1 MDTRLLKEELTR
13 ILIWVKLHDVPIQ
26 VFEEDGI
33 SLIDTF
39 IGKPVMLDLYTSS
52 MCNDSWGRSSFAR
65 CLIEENSEADL
76 VDVVTIGIPSL
87 SEDDFTKETIR
98 VDYEWRPPRCDTCK
112 IFSHVH
118 DYCPKKVVS
127 PPIVATSNVV
137 TPNTE
142 KTNDGFQTV
151 GKTKKRKGKSKST
164 NGGQF
169 TGFSIKHNTT
179 GNSSKKD
186 NLSMSNSFSALNE
199 EEEDEEDVKNVYDE
213 SANLIQNTKAGES
226 SSFTAAAETYS
237 SRDLWKVCNDY
248 GSVVDAFIL
257 IGRFHIHANVACFNR
272 PLKPNT
278 SIPRTSD
285 FGTSKTSFTSVLK
298 EGYHKE
304 IVNSNPALV
313 LDDTCIKD
321 HDFSLSLMGKVSNV
335 TAIPNLYSILF
346 NEGFHSTKI
355 TYLRRTWVLLVT
367 DSIESKDK
375 LLNHTGDDFVGDKD
389 KIDSSDIDRLS
400 ESSFSHVND
409 LVHDIDNNNVAAD
422 VGSHSD
428 DPFNLYGILN
438 NQHKKANDSSTAK
451 PEYPLDSLRLII
463 KTTTLLL
470 VNSKEGGSILD
481 VMEEIIK
488 VRHTMGYNMEGTW
501 VPTSTKLLII
511 SVYAPQELT
520 EKCDLWNYL
529 RSLIDMWDGET
540 VIMGDF
546 NEVHYEHERFGST
559 FNSQGANAF
568 NNFISLAEGF
578 DSFVEST
585 WKSMH
590 VTDSNGLVRMKKK
603 LQLLKSA
610 IKVWIK
616 ETKARSYEKKI
627 NILQNLSEADKSI
640 DRGLG
645 NEEIILKRTKLL
657 KELQELNYLD
667 ASEISQ
673 KAKVRWSIEGD
684 ENTKYFHGILNKKR
698 SQLAI
703 RGTLVNGEW
712 ISNPVGVKR
721 EFYSHFKNQFSPSY
735 TPRLSFDFV
744 FPNRLSTDQVEDLE
758 RLVTYDEVKRAV
770 WDCGANKSPGPDG
783 FTFEFFRKFWKT
795 LDQDVFQAVSD
806 FFENGHIPR
815 GCNASFIALI
825 PKIHDAKIVK
835 DFRPISLIGSIYK
848 IITKI
853 LANRL
858 CNVLPCLISE
868 VQSAFVSNRNIL
880 DGPFILDELLQWC
893 KHKRKRAMIFKVDFE
908 KAFDSVKWDYLIDTL
923 RAFGFGQKWCS
934 WINGCFETATGSVLV
949 NGSPTSEF
957 QFHRGLKQGDPISP
971 FLFIL
976 IMETLHL
983 SFKRVIEA
991 NLFKGISINA
1001 SFSISHLFY
1010 ADDVVF
1016 IGEWNSSN
1024 IKTVAKVL
1032 NCFYLASGLKIN
1044 FHKSKLMGVGVN
1056 SNEVES
1062 VANLVGCSTFSS
1074 PFKYLGVIVGDNM
1087 SRLKPWEDVISK
1099 VSNRLSNWKLKT
1111 LSIGGR
1117 LTLIKSVIS
1126 SIPLYHMSIFKAP
1139 MGVLNKLE
1147 SIRRNFFNGID
1158 GMDKKNSWIG
1168 WDKILAS
1175 KKNGGLGVS
1184 SLYATNRALL
1194 FKWIWRFFSQD
1205 SSWWSRFIQAMHGN
1219 HGALS
1224 SCVTSLRRS
1233 PWLDIIREMHA
1244 LNSKGIDLMQFLKK
1258 KLGNGE
1264 NTSFWDDKW
1273 HDDGPFKSLYPRLHA
1288 LETCKSISVASK
1300 LSQPSLIHS
1309 FRRPPRGGVEEEQF
1323 SLLGSRTTGISLPN
1337 MCDRWFWSL
1346 ESSGDFSVKST
1357 RICIDDNILPKNDVP
1372 TRWVKIIP
1380 IKVNIHAWKV
1390 FLDKIPTRLNLSLRG
1405 MDIPSILCPLCNS
1418 AAESTS
1424 HIFFSCPLARQVW
1437 NKFLRWWEMD
1447 SISFDRYEDWL
1458 SWLNNTR
1465 FPKQLK
1471 TFLEGICYIMWWLI
1485 WRFRNQVLFGS
1496 KQPRRDLL
1504 FDDIV
1509 QLSYL
1514 WISNR
1519 SPC

>member
-1 MDTRLLKEELTR
+1 MVTPAEKRDPNKYCEFHSNTGHSTDECMHLRKQIDEMIKSGKLSQFIRELKQHDKSKAPKKGETSGKDKPLAILMIQPWERMAKPRITQSFSPETAISFPLLGK
-13 ILIWVKLHDVPIQ
+13 
-26 VFEEDGI
+26 EDGTEGPMI
-33 SLIDTF
+33 
-39 IGKPVMLDLYTSS
+39 
-52 MCNDSWGRSSFAR
+52 
-65 CLIEENSEADL
+65 IEAEMGGYFMHRVY
-76 VDVVTIGIPSL
+76 VD
-87 SEDDFTKETIR
+87 
-98 VDYEWRPPRCDTCK
+98 
-112 IFSHVH
+112 
-118 DYCPKKVVS
+118 
-127 PPIVATSNVV
+127 
-137 TPNTE
+137 
-142 KTNDGFQTV
+142 
-151 GKTKKRKGKSKST
+151 
-164 NGGQF
+164 GGA
-169 TGFSIKHNTT
+169 S
-179 GNSSKKD
+179 
-186 NLSMSNSFSALNE
+186 
-199 EEEDEEDVKNVYDE
+199 
-213 SANLIQNTKAGES
+213 
-226 SSFTAAAETYS
+226 
-237 SRDLWKVCNDY
+237 
-248 GSVVDAFIL
+248 
-257 IGRFHIHANVACFNR
+257 
-272 PLKPNT
+272 
-278 SIPRTSD
+278 
-285 FGTSKTSFTSVLK
+285 
-298 EGYHKE
+298 
-304 IVNSNPALV
+304 
-313 LDDTCIKD
+313 
-321 HDFSLSLMGKVSNV
+321 
-335 TAIPNLYSILF
+335 
-346 NEGFHSTKI
+346 
-355 TYLRRTWVLLVT
+355 
-367 DSIESKDK
+367 
-375 LLNHTGDDFVGDKD
+375 
-389 KIDSSDIDRLS
+389 S
-400 ESSFSHVND
+400 ESLAVNQ
-409 LVHDIDNNNVAAD
+409 VPEEKINIAIH
-422 VGSHSD
+422 
-428 DPFNLYGILN
+428 
-438 NQHKKANDSSTAK
+438 
-451 PEYPLDSLRLII
+451 PEYPEQTVAIGSTLTKKGRKELCSLLKQNLDIFAWKPADMTGVPRNIAEHRLNIREGYSPVRQKKI
-463 KTTTLLL
+463 GQAPERNKVIQEEVEKL
-470 VNSKEGGSILD
+470 VDAG
-481 VMEEIIK
+481 
-488 VRHTMGYNMEGTW
+488 
-501 VPTSTKLLII
+501 
-511 SVYAPQELT
+511 
-520 EKCDLWNYL
+520 
-529 RSLIDMWDGET
+529 
-540 VIMGDF
+540 IMK
-546 NEVHYEHERFGST
+546 EVHYHSW
-559 FNSQGANAF
+559 
-568 NNFISLAEGF
+568 L
-578 DSFVEST
+578 
-585 WKSMH
+585 
-590 VTDSNGLVRMKKK
+590 
-603 LQLLKSA
+603 
-610 IKVWIK
+610 
-616 ETKARSYEKKI
+616 
-627 NILQNLSEADKSI
+627 
-640 DRGLG
+640 
-645 NEEIILKRTKLL
+645 
-657 KELQELNYLD
+657 
-667 ASEISQ
+667 
-673 KAKVRWSIEGD
+673 
-684 ENTKYFHGILNKKR
+684 
-698 SQLAI
+698 
-703 RGTLVNGEW
+703 
-712 ISNPVGVKR
+712 SNPVMVKKHDGTNLAKCVIDLQRSNNACPKVLLPITTIDWKGGVPVSRK
-721 EFYSHFKNQFSPSY
+721 SFKCFLDEYKWYHQIKMAKENCRVNIQHLVDKAFQRQIVDRILEINMKLNPKKC
-735 TPRLSFDFV
+735 TFRNAGRNVLRL
-744 FPNRLSTDQVEDLE
+744 QIEDLE

-1405 MDIPSILCPLCNS
+1405 MDIPSILCPLYFGFPSNS
-1418 AAESTS
+1418 DKTLNKSLLDLKKVDGYMVRGEEDEKELVEMGEVGEGPFGKGESGEFYAKHVVWRGKHLKGVWFIWESIVVAGVDRDRDAEKEET
-1424 HIFFSCPLARQVW
+1424 R
-1437 NKFLRWWEMD
+1437 R
-1447 SISFDRYEDWL
+1447 IS
-1458 SWLNNTR
+1458 
-1465 FPKQLK
+1465 
-1471 TFLEGICYIMWWLI
+1471 
-1485 WRFRNQVLFGS
+1485 
-1496 KQPRRDLL
+1496 
-1504 FDDIV
+1504 
-1509 QLSYL
+1509 
-1514 WISNR
+1514 
-1519 SPC
+1519 

>member
-1 MDTRLLKEELTR
+1 MGSCQWHSKEDQTLR
-13 ILIWVKLHDVPIQ
+13 I
-26 VFEEDGI
+26 
-33 SLIDTF
+33 
-39 IGKPVMLDLYTSS
+39 
-52 MCNDSWGRSSFAR
+52 
-65 CLIEENSEADL
+65 
-76 VDVVTIGIPSL
+76 
-87 SEDDFTKETIR
+87 
-98 VDYEWRPPRCDTCK
+98 
-112 IFSHVH
+112 
-118 DYCPKKVVS
+118 
-127 PPIVATSNVV
+127 
-137 TPNTE
+137 
-142 KTNDGFQTV
+142 
-151 GKTKKRKGKSKST
+151 SKSVFVT
-164 NGGQF
+164 NF
-169 TGFSIKHNTT
+169 P
-179 GNSSKKD
+179 
-186 NLSMSNSFSALNE
+186 
-199 EEEDEEDVKNVYDE
+199 
-213 SANLIQNTKAGES
+213 
-226 SSFTAAAETYS
+226 ETCS

-248 GSVVDAFIL
+248 GSVVDVFIPVKKSKAGKRFAFVRFIKVKDL
-257 IGRFHIHANVACFNR
+257 DRLVVNLCTIWIGRFHIHANVARFHR

-285 FGTSKTSFTSVLK
+285 FGTSKTSFASVLK

-321 HDFSLSLMGKVSNV
+321 HDFSLSLMGKVRNV

-346 NEGFHSTKI
+346 NEGFHNTKI
-355 TYLRRTWVLLVT
+355 TYLGGTWVLLVT
-367 DSIESKDK
+367 DSVESKDK
-375 LLNHTGDDFVGDKD
+375 LLNHTGVGSWFSIIKEASNSFVCDERIIWVSIDGLPINAWTPNSLRKIASLWGEIVEWEISDSPSLLNKPLCLKTKNDVIINECCKIIIQGKVYWIRAKETHAWIPTFAVTNQDFSSSDDESDDNIGDDFVGDKD
-389 KIDSSDIDRLS
+389 KIDSSDIDRVS

-409 LVHDIDNNNVAAD
+409 LVHDTDNNNVAAD

-438 NQHKKANDSSTAK
+438 NQHKKANNSSTAE
-451 PEYPLDSLRLII
+451 PEYPLDSLWLII

-470 VNSKEGGSILD
+470 VN
-481 VMEEIIK
+481 
-488 VRHTMGYNMEGTW
+488 
-501 VPTSTKLLII
+501 
-511 SVYAPQELT
+511 
-520 EKCDLWNYL
+520 
-529 RSLIDMWDGET
+529 
-540 VIMGDF
+540 
-546 NEVHYEHERFGST
+546 
-559 FNSQGANAF
+559 
-568 NNFISLAEGF
+568 
-578 DSFVEST
+578 
-585 WKSMH
+585 
-590 VTDSNGLVRMKKK
+590 
-603 LQLLKSA
+603 
-610 IKVWIK
+610 
-616 ETKARSYEKKI
+616 
-627 NILQNLSEADKSI
+627 
-640 DRGLG
+640 RGM
-645 NEEIILKRTKLL
+645 
-657 KELQELNYLD
+657 
-667 ASEISQ
+667 
-673 KAKVRWSIEGD
+673 
-684 ENTKYFHGILNKKR
+684 
-698 SQLAI
+698 
-703 RGTLVNGEW
+703 
-712 ISNPVGVKR
+712 
-721 EFYSHFKNQFSPSY
+721 
-735 TPRLSFDFV
+735 
-744 FPNRLSTDQVEDLE
+744 
-758 RLVTYDEVKRAV
+758 
-770 WDCGANKSPGPDG
+770 
-783 FTFEFFRKFWKT
+783 
-795 LDQDVFQAVSD
+795 
-806 FFENGHIPR
+806 ENGHIPR
-815 GCNASFIALI
+815 RCNASFIALI

-880 DGPFILDELLQWC
+880 DGLFILDELLQ
-893 KHKRKRAMIFKVDFE
+893 
-908 KAFDSVKWDYLIDTL
+908 

-949 NGSPTSEF
+949 N
-957 QFHRGLKQGDPISP
+957 
-971 FLFIL
+971 
-976 IMETLHL
+976 
-983 SFKRVIEA
+983 
-991 NLFKGISINA
+991 
-1001 SFSISHLFY
+1001 
-1010 ADDVVF
+1010 DDVVF

-1519 SPC
+1519 YSSWWSRFIQAMHGNHGALSSCVTSLRRSPWLDIIREMHALNSKGIDLMQFLKKKLGNGENTSFWDDKWHDDGPFKSLYPRLHALETCKSISVASKLSQPSLIHSFRRPPRGGVEEEQFSLLGSRTTGISLPNMCDRWFWSLESSGDFSVKSTRICIDDNILPKNDVPTRWVKIIPIKVNIHAWKVFLDKLPTRLNLSLRGMDIPSILCPLCNSAAESTSHIFFSCPLARQVWNKFLRWWEMDSISFDRYEDWLSWLNNTRFPKQLKTFLEGICYIMWWLIWHFRNQVLFGSKQPRRGVSFSHAHC

>member
-1 MDTRLLKEELTR
+1 M
-13 ILIWVKLHDVPIQ
+13 
-26 VFEEDGI
+26 
-33 SLIDTF
+33 SLPF
-39 IGKPVMLDLYTSS
+39 PAY
-52 MCNDSWGRSSFAR
+52 
-65 CLIEENSEADL
+65 
-76 VDVVTIGIPSL
+76 
-87 SEDDFTKETIR
+87 
-98 VDYEWRPPRCDTCK
+98 PP
-112 IFSHVH
+112 H
-118 DYCPKKVVS
+118 
-127 PPIVATSNVV
+127 
-137 TPNTE
+137 
-142 KTNDGFQTV
+142 
-151 GKTKKRKGKSKST
+151 
-164 NGGQF
+164 
-169 TGFSIKHNTT
+169 
-179 GNSSKKD
+179 
-186 NLSMSNSFSALNE
+186 
-199 EEEDEEDVKNVYDE
+199 
-213 SANLIQNTKAGES
+213 
-226 SSFTAAAETYS
+226 
-237 SRDLWKVCNDY
+237 W
-248 GSVVDAFIL
+248 
-257 IGRFHIHANVACFNR
+257 
-272 PLKPNT
+272 
-278 SIPRTSD
+278 
-285 FGTSKTSFTSVLK
+285 
-298 EGYHKE
+298 
-304 IVNSNPALV
+304 
-313 LDDTCIKD
+313 
-321 HDFSLSLMGKVSNV
+321 
-335 TAIPNLYSILF
+335 
-346 NEGFHSTKI
+346 
-355 TYLRRTWVLLVT
+355 
-367 DSIESKDK
+367 
-375 LLNHTGDDFVGDKD
+375 
-389 KIDSSDIDRLS
+389 
-400 ESSFSHVND
+400 
-409 LVHDIDNNNVAAD
+409 
-422 VGSHSD
+422 
-428 DPFNLYGILN
+428 
-438 NQHKKANDSSTAK
+438 
-451 PEYPLDSLRLII
+451 
-463 KTTTLLL
+463 
-470 VNSKEGGSILD
+470 
-481 VMEEIIK
+481 
-488 VRHTMGYNMEGTW
+488 
-501 VPTSTKLLII
+501 
-511 SVYAPQELT
+511 
-520 EKCDLWNYL
+520 
-529 RSLIDMWDGET
+529 
-540 VIMGDF
+540 
-546 NEVHYEHERFGST
+546 
-559 FNSQGANAF
+559 
-568 NNFISLAEGF
+568 
-578 DSFVEST
+578 
-585 WKSMH
+585 
-590 VTDSNGLVRMKKK
+590 
-603 LQLLKSA
+603 
-610 IKVWIK
+610 
-616 ETKARSYEKKI
+616 
-627 NILQNLSEADKSI
+627 
-640 DRGLG
+640 
-645 NEEIILKRTKLL
+645 
-657 KELQELNYLD
+657 
-667 ASEISQ
+667 
-673 KAKVRWSIEGD
+673 
-684 ENTKYFHGILNKKR
+684 
-698 SQLAI
+698 
-703 RGTLVNGEW
+703 
-712 ISNPVGVKR
+712 
-721 EFYSHFKNQFSPSY
+721 
-735 TPRLSFDFV
+735 
-744 FPNRLSTDQVEDLE
+744 
-758 RLVTYDEVKRAV
+758 
-770 WDCGANKSPGPDG
+770 PDG

-1158 GMDKKNSWIG
+1158 GMDKKISWIG

-1372 TRWVKIIP
+1372 TRWVKIFP
-1380 IKVNIHAWKV
+1380 IKVNINAWKV

-1418 AAESTS
+1418 AAKSTS

-1458 SWLNNTR
+1458 SCLNNTH

-1471 TFLEGICYIMWWLI
+1471 TFLEGIYYIMWWLI

-1519 SPC
+1519 SAGSGCIKWKWCRPSAERSAHMVLGVWRQFCIVIDIKINHYGNREKKPPAKSSFVAVPAKELQILKASEKR

>member
-1 MDTRLLKEELTR
+1 MTHEEVEELVTR
-13 ILIWVKLHDVPIQ
+13 RVA
-26 VFEEDGI
+26 EEMEAREAAINLEPLNDNGDEQEGGNRGNGNGSNRGNGNGGNGGNGNGGNGGNGNGGNRGNGNGGNGENRNGNRNVNHGMKYRGFMPVARECTFQDFLKCKPHNFSGTEGI
-33 SLIDTF
+33 
-39 IGKPVMLDLYTSS
+39 
-52 MCNDSWGRSSFAR
+52 
-65 CLIEENSEADL
+65 NSHKR
-76 VDVVTIGIPSL
+76 TIG
-87 SEDDFTKETIR
+87 
-98 VDYEWRPPRCDTCK
+98 VDAAYAMNWAGLMRLMTE
-112 IFSHVH
+112 V
-118 DYCPKKVVS
+118 YCPRNEIQKME
-127 PPIVATSNVV
+127 
-137 TPNTE
+137 TE
-142 KTNDGFQTV
+142 LWNLTMKENNLTAYTQRFQELILL
-151 GKTKKRKGKSKST
+151 ST
-164 NGGQF
+164 RMV
-169 TGFSIKHNTT
+169 
-179 GNSSKKD
+179 
-186 NLSMSNSFSALNE
+186 L
-199 EEEDEEDVKNVYDE
+199 DEEDRV
-213 SANLIQNTKAGES
+213 
-226 SSFTAAAETYS
+226 
-237 SRDLWKVCNDY
+237 
-248 GSVVDAFIL
+248 
-257 IGRFHIHANVACFNR
+257 
-272 PLKPNT
+272 
-278 SIPRTSD
+278 
-285 FGTSKTSFTSVLK
+285 
-298 EGYHKE
+298 
-304 IVNSNPALV
+304 
-313 LDDTCIKD
+313 
-321 HDFSLSLMGKVSNV
+321 
-335 TAIPNLYSILF
+335 
-346 NEGFHSTKI
+346 
-355 TYLRRTWVLLVT
+355 
-367 DSIESKDK
+367 
-375 LLNHTGDDFVGDKD
+375 
-389 KIDSSDIDRLS
+389 
-400 ESSFSHVND
+400 
-409 LVHDIDNNNVAAD
+409 
-422 VGSHSD
+422 
-428 DPFNLYGILN
+428 
-438 NQHKKANDSSTAK
+438 
-451 PEYPLDSLRLII
+451 
-463 KTTTLLL
+463 
-470 VNSKEGGSILD
+470 
-481 VMEEIIK
+481 
-488 VRHTMGYNMEGTW
+488 
-501 VPTSTKLLII
+501 
-511 SVYAPQELT
+511 
-520 EKCDLWNYL
+520 
-529 RSLIDMWDGET
+529 
-540 VIMGDF
+540 
-546 NEVHYEHERFGST
+546 ERFIRELPD
-559 FNSQGANAF
+559 NIQRNVIAANPTRLQDAIRIA
-568 NNFISLAEGF
+568 NQLM
-578 DSFVEST
+578 D
-585 WKSMH
+585 
-590 VTDSNGLVRMKKK
+590 KK
-603 LQLLKSA
+603 LQGYA
-610 IKVWIK
+610 
-616 ETKARSYEKKI
+616 ARSAENKRRMEMWETGTCEERMSKVEKPE
-627 NILQNLSEADKSI
+627 LWELSWEQDWKS
-640 DRGLG
+640 D
-645 NEEIILKRTKLL
+645 
-657 KELQELNYLD
+657 Y
-667 ASEISQ
+667 
-673 KAKVRWSIEGD
+673 
-684 ENTKYFHGILNKKR
+684 R

>member
-1 MDTRLLKEELTR
+1 
-13 ILIWVKLHDVPIQ
+13 
-26 VFEEDGI
+26 
-33 SLIDTF
+33 
-39 IGKPVMLDLYTSS
+39 
-52 MCNDSWGRSSFAR
+52 
-65 CLIEENSEADL
+65 
-76 VDVVTIGIPSL
+76 
-87 SEDDFTKETIR
+87 
-98 VDYEWRPPRCDTCK
+98 
-112 IFSHVH
+112 
-118 DYCPKKVVS
+118 
-127 PPIVATSNVV
+127 
-137 TPNTE
+137 
-142 KTNDGFQTV
+142 
-151 GKTKKRKGKSKST
+151 
-164 NGGQF
+164 
-169 TGFSIKHNTT
+169 
-179 GNSSKKD
+179 
-186 NLSMSNSFSALNE
+186 
-199 EEEDEEDVKNVYDE
+199 
-213 SANLIQNTKAGES
+213 
-226 SSFTAAAETYS
+226 
-237 SRDLWKVCNDY
+237 
-248 GSVVDAFIL
+248 
-257 IGRFHIHANVACFNR
+257 
-272 PLKPNT
+272 
-278 SIPRTSD
+278 
-285 FGTSKTSFTSVLK
+285 
-298 EGYHKE
+298 
-304 IVNSNPALV
+304 
-313 LDDTCIKD
+313 
-321 HDFSLSLMGKVSNV
+321 MGKVRNV

-346 NEGFHSTKI
+346 NEGFHNTKI
-355 TYLRRTWVLLVT
+355 TYLRGTWVLLVT
-367 DSIESKDK
+367 DSVESKDK
-375 LLNHTGDDFVGDKD
+375 LPNHTGVGSWFSIIKEASNSFVCDERIIWVSIDGLPINAWTPNSLRKIASLWGEIVEWEISDSLSLLNKLYETHAWIPTFAVTNQDFSSSDDESNDNIDDDFVGDKD
-389 KIDSSDIDRLS
+389 KIDSSDIDRVS

-409 LVHDIDNNNVAAD
+409 LVHDTDNNNVAAYVHSLSSKLKERKLND
-422 VGSHSD
+422 GVSSHHSM
-428 DPFNLYGILN
+428 N
-438 NQHKKANDSSTAK
+438 SR
-451 PEYPLDSLRLII
+451 PLS
-463 KTTTLLL
+463 
-470 VNSKEGGSILD
+470 SKEGGSILD

-488 VRHTMGYNMEGTW
+488 VGQTMGYNMEGLGNKTKKGWIKELCHKHRINFLAIQETKLESIDLFSIKSLWGNLNFDHVVGPSVGFSGGILCVWDSCVFIKDHVSKSDYFVAIMGTW

-520 EKCDLWNYL
+520 KKCDLWNYL
-529 RSLIDMWDGET
+529 RSLIDRWDGET
-540 VIMGDF
+540 AIMRDF
-546 NEVHYEHERFGST
+546 NEVRYEHERFGST
-559 FNSQGANAF
+559 FNSQGANTF
-568 NNFISLAEGF
+568 NNFISLA
-578 DSFVEST
+578 
-585 WKSMH
+585 
-590 VTDSNGLVRMKKK
+590 GLID
-603 LQLLKSA
+603 LPLE
-610 IKVWIK
+610 

-673 KAKVRWSIEGD
+673 KAK
-684 ENTKYFHGILNKKR
+684 R

-735 TPRLSFDFV
+735 TPRLSFDFI
-744 FPNRLSTDQVEDLE
+744 FSNRLSTDQVEDLE
-758 RLVTYDEVKRAV
+758 LLVTYDEVKRVV

-783 FTFEFFRKFWKT
+783 FTFEFFHKFWKT

-815 GCNASFIALI
+815 GCNASFIAFI
-825 PKIHDAKIVK
+825 PKIHDTKIVK

-934 WINGCFETATGSVLV
+934 WINGCFENATGSVLV

-957 QFHRGLKQGDPISP
+957 QFHRGLKQGDHISP

-1032 NCFYLASGLKIN
+1032 NCFYLVFSLKIN
-1044 FHKSKLMGVGVN
+1044 FHESKLIGVGVN

-1062 VANLVGCSTFSS
+1062 IANLVGCSTFSS

-1111 LSIGGR
+1111 LLIGGR

-1147 SIRRNFFNGID
+1147 SIRMNFFNGID
-1158 GMDKKNSWIG
+1158 GMDKKISWIG

-1519 SPC
+1519 CSRYLKNSAKRATQKENCWILEEGKWSWRRRYFIKALIGTYEAEFGFPFNFVIVSSFNTEFGDASINLNGRLREDDDENEVQEIPRTMGRDKARGSKKKGVGSSGSSMNMNDETLARLMKREVELREREFELQAYRQRQEDMRFYMQPYDHLTGVQLAHMEAMRAEIKAKYNLPY

>member
-1 MDTRLLKEELTR
+1 M
-13 ILIWVKLHDVPIQ
+13 
-26 VFEEDGI
+26 
-33 SLIDTF
+33 
-39 IGKPVMLDLYTSS
+39 
-52 MCNDSWGRSSFAR
+52 
-65 CLIEENSEADL
+65 
-76 VDVVTIGIPSL
+76 
-87 SEDDFTKETIR
+87 
-98 VDYEWRPPRCDTCK
+98 
-112 IFSHVH
+112 
-118 DYCPKKVVS
+118 
-127 PPIVATSNVV
+127 
-137 TPNTE
+137 
-142 KTNDGFQTV
+142 
-151 GKTKKRKGKSKST
+151 
-164 NGGQF
+164 
-169 TGFSIKHNTT
+169 
-179 GNSSKKD
+179 
-186 NLSMSNSFSALNE
+186 
-199 EEEDEEDVKNVYDE
+199 
-213 SANLIQNTKAGES
+213 
-226 SSFTAAAETYS
+226 
-237 SRDLWKVCNDY
+237 
-248 GSVVDAFIL
+248 
-257 IGRFHIHANVACFNR
+257 
-272 PLKPNT
+272 
-278 SIPRTSD
+278 
-285 FGTSKTSFTSVLK
+285 
-298 EGYHKE
+298 
-304 IVNSNPALV
+304 
-313 LDDTCIKD
+313 
-321 HDFSLSLMGKVSNV
+321 
-335 TAIPNLYSILF
+335 
-346 NEGFHSTKI
+346 
-355 TYLRRTWVLLVT
+355 
-367 DSIESKDK
+367 
-375 LLNHTGDDFVGDKD
+375 
-389 KIDSSDIDRLS
+389 
-400 ESSFSHVND
+400 
-409 LVHDIDNNNVAAD
+409 
-422 VGSHSD
+422 
-428 DPFNLYGILN
+428 
-438 NQHKKANDSSTAK
+438 
-451 PEYPLDSLRLII
+451 
-463 KTTTLLL
+463 
-470 VNSKEGGSILD
+470 
-481 VMEEIIK
+481 
-488 VRHTMGYNMEGTW
+488 
-501 VPTSTKLLII
+501 
-511 SVYAPQELT
+511 
-520 EKCDLWNYL
+520 
-529 RSLIDMWDGET
+529 
-540 VIMGDF
+540 
-546 NEVHYEHERFGST
+546 
-559 FNSQGANAF
+559 
-568 NNFISLAEGF
+568 EGF

-585 WKSMH
+585 WKSIH
-590 VTDSNGLVRMKKK
+590 VTDSNSLVRMKKK

-703 RGTLVNGEW
+703 RGTLVNSEW

-721 EFYSHFKNQFSPSY
+721 EFYSHFKNQFLPSY
-735 TPRLSFDFV
+735 TPRLSFNFV

-758 RLVTYDEVKRAV
+758 SR
-770 WDCGANKSPGPDG
+770 CFSSG
-783 FTFEFFRKFWKT
+783 FRFLREWTHSSW
-795 LDQDVFQAVSD
+795 
-806 FFENGHIPR
+806 I
-815 GCNASFIALI
+815 
-825 PKIHDAKIVK
+825 
-835 DFRPISLIGSIYK
+835 
-848 IITKI
+848 
-853 LANRL
+853 
-858 CNVLPCLISE
+858 E

-1300 LSQPSLIHS
+1300 LSQPSLIQS
-1309 FRRPPRGGVEEEQF
+1309 LRRPPRGGVEEEQF

-1346 ESSGDFSVKST
+1346 ESSGDFWS
-1357 RICIDDNILPKNDVP
+1357 
-1372 TRWVKIIP
+1372 
-1380 IKVNIHAWKV
+1380 
-1390 FLDKIPTRLNLSLRG
+1390 SL
-1405 MDIPSILCPLCNS
+1405 L
-1418 AAESTS
+1418 
-1424 HIFFSCPLARQVW
+1424 IFA
-1437 NKFLRWWEMD
+1437 
-1447 SISFDRYEDWL
+1447 
-1458 SWLNNTR
+1458 
-1465 FPKQLK
+1465 
-1471 TFLEGICYIMWWLI
+1471 
-1485 WRFRNQVLFGS
+1485 
-1496 KQPRRDLL
+1496 
-1504 FDDIV
+1504 
-1509 QLSYL
+1509 
-1514 WISNR
+1514 
-1519 SPC
+1519 

>member
-1 MDTRLLKEELTR
+1 MFVKVILWNAEER
-13 ILIWVKLHDVPIQ
+13 
-26 VFEEDGI
+26 
-33 SLIDTF
+33 
-39 IGKPVMLDLYTSS
+39 
-52 MCNDSWGRSSFAR
+52 
-65 CLIEENSEADL
+65 
-76 VDVVTIGIPSL
+76 DVVPPGPSTWH
-87 SEDDFTKETIR
+87 SKED
-98 VDYEWRPPRCDTCK
+98 
-112 IFSHVH
+112 
-118 DYCPKKVVS
+118 
-127 PPIVATSNVV
+127 
-137 TPNTE
+137 
-142 KTNDGFQTV
+142 QTL
-151 GKTKKRKGKSKST
+151 RISKSVFVT
-164 NGGQF
+164 NF
-169 TGFSIKHNTT
+169 P
-179 GNSSKKD
+179 
-186 NLSMSNSFSALNE
+186 
-199 EEEDEEDVKNVYDE
+199 
-213 SANLIQNTKAGES
+213 
-226 SSFTAAAETYS
+226 ETCS

-248 GSVVDAFIL
+248 GSVVDVFIPIKKSKADKRFAFVRFIKVKDL
-257 IGRFHIHANVACFNR
+257 DRLVANLCTIWIGRFHIHANVARFHR

-285 FGTSKTSFTSVLK
+285 FGTFKTSFASVLK
-298 EGYHKE
+298 EGYHKD

-321 HDFSLSLMGKVSNV
+321 HDFSLSLMGKVRNV

-346 NEGFHSTKI
+346 NEGFHNTKI
-355 TYLRRTWVLLVT
+355 TYLGGTWVLLVT
-367 DSIESKDK
+367 DSVESKDK
-375 LLNHTGDDFVGDKD
+375 LLNHIGVGSWFSIIKESSNSFVCDERIIWVSIDGLPINAWTPNSLRKIASLWGEIVEWEISDSPSLLNKPLCLKTKNDVIINECCKIIIQGKVYWIRAKETHAWIPTFAVTNQDFSSSDDESDDNIGDDFVGDKD
-389 KIDSSDIDRLS
+389 KIDSSDIDRVS

-409 LVHDIDNNNVAAD
+409 LVHDTDNNNVAAD

-438 NQHKKANDSSTAK
+438 NQHKKANNSSTAE
-451 PEYPLDSLRLII
+451 PEYPLDSLRKL
-463 KTTTLLL
+463 KERKLNDGVSSHHSMNSRPLS
-470 VNSKEGGSILD
+470 SKEGGSILD

-488 VRHTMGYNMEGTW
+488 VGQTMGYNMEGLGNKTKKGWIKELCHKHRINFLAIQETKLESIDLFSIKSLWGNLNFDHVVGPSVGFSGGILCVWDSCVFIKDHVSKSDYFVAIMGTW

-511 SVYAPQELT
+511 SVYAPQQLT
-520 EKCDLWNYL
+520 KKRDLWNYL
-529 RSLIDMWDGET
+529 HSLIDRWDGKT

-546 NEVHYEHERFGST
+546 NEVRYKHERFSST

-568 NNFISLAEGF
+568 NNFISLAGLIDLPLEGYTFTWAHKSASKMSKLDRFLLSEGLFLSFPYLSALCLDRYLSDHRPILLKENSYDFGPTPFCIFHSWFSMEGF

-640 DRGLG
+640 DRG
-645 NEEIILKRTKLL
+645 
-657 KELQELNYLD
+657 
-667 ASEISQ
+667 
-673 KAKVRWSIEGD
+673 D

-721 EFYSHFKNQFSPSY
+721 EFYSHFKNQFLPSY

-770 WDCGANKSPGPDG
+770 WDCGANKSPGPDE
-783 FTFEFFRKFWKT
+783 FTFEFFCKFWKT
-795 LDQDVFQAVSD
+795 LDQDVFQAVFD

-835 DFRPISLIGSIYK
+835 DFWPISLIGSIYK

-923 RAFGFGQKWCS
+923 RAFGFGQKWFS

-957 QFHRGLKQGDPISP
+957 QFHRGLKQGDYISL

-983 SFKRVIEA
+983 SFKRVIES

-1044 FHKSKLMGVGVN
+1044 FYKSKLMGVGVN

-1062 VANLVGCSTFSS
+1062 IENLVGCSTFST

-1158 GMDKKNSWIG
+1158 GMDKTNSWIR

-1184 SLYATNRALL
+1184 T
-1194 FKWIWRFFSQD
+1194 
-1205 SSWWSRFIQAMHGN
+1205 MHGN

-1233 PWLDIIREMHA
+1233 SWLDIIREMYDF
-1244 LNSKGIDLMQFLKK
+1244 NSKGIELMQFLKK

-1288 LETCKSISVASK
+1288 LDTCKSISVASK
-1300 LSQPSLIHS
+1300 LSQPTLIHS
-1309 FRRPPRGGVEEEQF
+1309 FRRPPRGGVEEE
-1323 SLLGSRTTGISLPN
+1323 
-1337 MCDRWFWSL
+1337 
-1346 ESSGDFSVKST
+1346 
-1357 RICIDDNILPKNDVP
+1357 
-1372 TRWVKIIP
+1372 
-1380 IKVNIHAWKV
+1380 
-1390 FLDKIPTRLNLSLRG
+1390 
-1405 MDIPSILCPLCNS
+1405 
-1418 AAESTS
+1418 
-1424 HIFFSCPLARQVW
+1424 
-1437 NKFLRWWEMD
+1437 
-1447 SISFDRYEDWL
+1447 
-1458 SWLNNTR
+1458 
-1465 FPKQLK
+1465 
-1471 TFLEGICYIMWWLI
+1471 
-1485 WRFRNQVLFGS
+1485 
-1496 KQPRRDLL
+1496 
-1504 FDDIV
+1504 
-1509 QLSYL
+1509 
-1514 WISNR
+1514 
-1519 SPC
+1519 

>member
-1 MDTRLLKEELTR
+1 M
-13 ILIWVKLHDVPIQ
+13 
-26 VFEEDGI
+26 
-33 SLIDTF
+33 SL
-39 IGKPVMLDLYTSS
+39 
-52 MCNDSWGRSSFAR
+52 
-65 CLIEENSEADL
+65 
-76 VDVVTIGIPSL
+76 
-87 SEDDFTKETIR
+87 
-98 VDYEWRPPRCDTCK
+98 
-112 IFSHVH
+112 
-118 DYCPKKVVS
+118 
-127 PPIVATSNVV
+127 
-137 TPNTE
+137 
-142 KTNDGFQTV
+142 
-151 GKTKKRKGKSKST
+151 
-164 NGGQF
+164 
-169 TGFSIKHNTT
+169 
-179 GNSSKKD
+179 
-186 NLSMSNSFSALNE
+186 
-199 EEEDEEDVKNVYDE
+199 
-213 SANLIQNTKAGES
+213 S
-226 SSFTAAAETYS
+226 SSF
-237 SRDLWKVCNDY
+237 
-248 GSVVDAFIL
+248 
-257 IGRFHIHANVACFNR
+257 
-272 PLKPNT
+272 
-278 SIPRTSD
+278 
-285 FGTSKTSFTSVLK
+285 
-298 EGYHKE
+298 
-304 IVNSNPALV
+304 
-313 LDDTCIKD
+313 
-321 HDFSLSLMGKVSNV
+321 
-335 TAIPNLYSILF
+335 
-346 NEGFHSTKI
+346 
-355 TYLRRTWVLLVT
+355 
-367 DSIESKDK
+367 
-375 LLNHTGDDFVGDKD
+375 
-389 KIDSSDIDRLS
+389 
-400 ESSFSHVND
+400 
-409 LVHDIDNNNVAAD
+409 
-422 VGSHSD
+422 
-428 DPFNLYGILN
+428 
-438 NQHKKANDSSTAK
+438 
-451 PEYPLDSLRLII
+451 
-463 KTTTLLL
+463 
-470 VNSKEGGSILD
+470 
-481 VMEEIIK
+481 
-488 VRHTMGYNMEGTW
+488 
-501 VPTSTKLLII
+501 
-511 SVYAPQELT
+511 
-520 EKCDLWNYL
+520 
-529 RSLIDMWDGET
+529 
-540 VIMGDF
+540 
-546 NEVHYEHERFGST
+546 
-559 FNSQGANAF
+559 
-568 NNFISLAEGF
+568 
-578 DSFVEST
+578 
-585 WKSMH
+585 
-590 VTDSNGLVRMKKK
+590 
-603 LQLLKSA
+603 
-610 IKVWIK
+610 
-616 ETKARSYEKKI
+616 
-627 NILQNLSEADKSI
+627 
-640 DRGLG
+640 
-645 NEEIILKRTKLL
+645 
-657 KELQELNYLD
+657 
-667 ASEISQ
+667 
-673 KAKVRWSIEGD
+673 
-684 ENTKYFHGILNKKR
+684 
-698 SQLAI
+698 
-703 RGTLVNGEW
+703 
-712 ISNPVGVKR
+712 
-721 EFYSHFKNQFSPSY
+721 
-735 TPRLSFDFV
+735 
-744 FPNRLSTDQVEDLE
+744 
-758 RLVTYDEVKRAV
+758 
-770 WDCGANKSPGPDG
+770 
-783 FTFEFFRKFWKT
+783 T

-806 FFENGHIPR
+806 FFENGHVPR

-868 VQSAFVSNRNIL
+868 VQSDFISNRNIL

-923 RAFGFGQKWCS
+923 RAFGFGQKCCS

-949 NGSPTSEF
+949 NGSPISKF

-971 FLFIL
+971 FIFIL

-983 SFKRVIEA
+983 SFKRVIKA

-1485 WRFRNQVLFGS
+1485 WRFRNQGFYTCIVRVEYEWKSLGCACCRLNRVYGHVRADERVPKKEYRLGVVKEVVKNLVTKPLSFSNQALRESSSTSTTLIVEKIDKIERLIIDGNVTLVHNVGEPLEKGDSLGDNDSEDEVESVDNEMTSILAS
-1496 KQPRRDLL
+1496 KK
-1504 FDDIV
+1504 I
-1509 QLSYL
+1509 SYGTNSL
-1514 WISNR
+1514 PEQWK
-1519 SPC
+1519 CKT

>member
-1 MDTRLLKEELTR
+1 MSGGKRVGPIMEEVGTWR
-13 ILIWVKLHDVPIQ
+13 QWWREGGERKL
-26 VFEEDGI
+26 
-33 SLIDTF
+33 
-39 IGKPVMLDLYTSS
+39 
-52 MCNDSWGRSSFAR
+52 
-65 CLIEENSEADL
+65 
-76 VDVVTIGIPSL
+76 
-87 SEDDFTKETIR
+87 
-98 VDYEWRPPRCDTCK
+98 
-112 IFSHVH
+112 
-118 DYCPKKVVS
+118 
-127 PPIVATSNVV
+127 
-137 TPNTE
+137 
-142 KTNDGFQTV
+142 NDGV
-151 GKTKKRKGKSKST
+151 SSHH
-164 NGGQF
+164 
-169 TGFSIKHNTT
+169 SM
-179 GNSSKKD
+179 NSCP
-186 NLSMSNSFSALNE
+186 LS
-199 EEEDEEDVKNVYDE
+199 
-213 SANLIQNTKAGES
+213 
-226 SSFTAAAETYS
+226 
-237 SRDLWKVCNDY
+237 
-248 GSVVDAFIL
+248 
-257 IGRFHIHANVACFNR
+257 
-272 PLKPNT
+272 
-278 SIPRTSD
+278 
-285 FGTSKTSFTSVLK
+285 
-298 EGYHKE
+298 
-304 IVNSNPALV
+304 
-313 LDDTCIKD
+313 
-321 HDFSLSLMGKVSNV
+321 
-335 TAIPNLYSILF
+335 
-346 NEGFHSTKI
+346 
-355 TYLRRTWVLLVT
+355 
-367 DSIESKDK
+367 
-375 LLNHTGDDFVGDKD
+375 
-389 KIDSSDIDRLS
+389 
-400 ESSFSHVND
+400 
-409 LVHDIDNNNVAAD
+409 
-422 VGSHSD
+422 
-428 DPFNLYGILN
+428 
-438 NQHKKANDSSTAK
+438 
-451 PEYPLDSLRLII
+451 
-463 KTTTLLL
+463 
-470 VNSKEGGSILD
+470 SKEGDSILD

-488 VRHTMGYNMEGTW
+488 VGQTMGYNMEGLGNKTKKGWIKELCHKHRINFLAIQETKLESIDLFSIKSLWGNLNFDHVVGPSVGFSGGILCVWDSCVFIKDHVSKSDYFVAIMGTW

-520 EKCDLWNYL
+520 EKRDLWNYL
-529 RSLIDMWDGET
+529 RSLIDRWDGET

-546 NEVHYEHERFGST
+546 NEVRYEHERFGST

-568 NNFISLAEGF
+568 NNFISLAGLIDLPLEGYTFTWAHKSASKMSKLDRFLLSEGLFLSFPHLSALCLDRHLSDHRPILLKENSYDFGPTPFRIFHSWFSMEGF

-1111 LSIGGR
+1111 LSIAVV
-1117 LTLIKSVIS
+1117 SFHS
-1126 SIPLYHMSIFKAP
+1126 SYAWQSWGP
-1139 MGVLNKLE
+1139 
-1147 SIRRNFFNGID
+1147 FF
-1158 GMDKKNSWIG
+1158 
-1168 WDKILAS
+1168 
-1175 KKNGGLGVS
+1175 
-1184 SLYATNRALL
+1184 
-1194 FKWIWRFFSQD
+1194 
-1205 SSWWSRFIQAMHGN
+1205 
-1219 HGALS
+1219 
-1224 SCVTSLRRS
+1224 LRHV
-1233 PWLDIIREMHA
+1233 IREMHA

-1258 KLGNGE
+1258 KLCNDE

-1273 HDDGPFKSLYPRLHA
+1273 HDDGPFESLYPRLHA

-1323 SLLGSRTTGISLPN
+1323 SLFGSRTTGISLPN

-1357 RICIDDNILPKNDVP
+1357 RICIDDNISPKNDVP

-1390 FLDKIPTRLNLSLRG
+1390 FLDKIPTRLNLSLEG
-1405 MDIPSILCPLCNS
+1405 WTVPSILLLFVTRYGGIYIS
-1418 AAESTS
+1418 HFLLLSFISTS
-1424 HIFFSCPLARQVW
+1424 LEQILAME
-1437 NKFLRWWEMD
+1437 WEMD

-1458 SWLNNTR
+1458 SMLNNTR
-1465 FPKQLK
+1465 FPKQL
-1471 TFLEGICYIMWWLI
+1471 
-1485 WRFRNQVLFGS
+1485 RVS
-1496 KQPRRDLL
+1496 
-1504 FDDIV
+1504 
-1509 QLSYL
+1509 
-1514 WISNR
+1514 
-1519 SPC
+1519 